1 MPAMP
6 KTRNG
11 ANGLTYQRAGVDIDA
26 ADALITRIAP
36 AAATTRRPGADAE
49 LGGFGG
55 LFDLKAAGYSN
66 PILVASTDGVGT
78 KLKLAIE
85 SRNFSTIG
93 QDLVAMCVND
103 IVVQGA
109 EPLFF
114 LDYYATGKLAVD
126 DAAMVVEGIA
136 RACRDCGC
144 ALIGGETAEMPG
156 MYAPGD
162 FDLAGFAVGA
172 VERGCVLPKMDG
184 MAEGDVLIGVA
195 SSGLHANGFSLV
207 RKILAETDLS
217 LDARAPFAREHNLGS
232 ALLIPTRLYVT
243 SALAAMRAAKVNGM
257 AHITGGGITENLPR
271 VLPINL
277 NAQIFLGSWRVPP
290 VFRWL
295 SGTGGVD
302 EREMLRTFNC
312 GIGLVAVVAAEN
324 AGACVRA
331 FTEAGEEAREIG
343 VLRQGNGDPRVE
355 YTGQLFQ

>member
-1 MPAMP
+1 MS
-6 KTRNG
+6 NG
-11 ANGLTYQRAGVDIDA
+11 KRIGDNGLTYRHAGVDIEA
-26 ADALITRIAP
+26 ADDLIRRIAP
-36 AAATTRRPGADAE
+36 AAAATRRPGADAE

-55 LFDLKAAGYSN
+55 LFDLRATGYSD

-78 KLKLAIE
+78 KLRLAIDA
-85 SRNFSTIG
+85 RNFSTLG

-114 LDYYATGKLAVD
+114 LDYYATGNLSVP
-126 DAAMVVEGIA
+126 DAATVIEGIA

-172 VERGCVLPKMDG
+172 VERGCVLPQTDN

-195 SSGLHANGFSLV
+195 SSGLHSNGFSLV
-207 RKILAETDLS
+207 RKIVAQTAQP
-217 LDARAPFAREHNLGS
+217 LDSRAPFARDVDLAS
-232 ALLIPTRLYVT
+232 ALLTPTRLYVG
-243 SALAAMRAAKVNGM
+243 SALAAVRATKVKGM

-271 VLPINL
+271 ILSGNL
-277 NAQIFLGSWRVPP
+277 RAQIDPGSWNVPS

-295 SGTGGVD
+295 SEAGGVD

-312 GIGLVAVVAAEN
+312 GIGLIAVVAPEIEES
-324 AGACVRA
+324 CVDT
-331 FTEAGEEAREIG
+331 FVKAGEEACVIG
-343 VLRQGNGDPRVE
+343 VLKKAGGGPRVE
-355 YTGQLFQ
+355 YSGRLFS